1 MAAQRIDTPQRGNA
15 HRAGQQTARRPKLTA
30 RTRGSRMMNSTIWGP
45 NGAPMYIWVVD
56 AMPYL
61 VEEQDQVPDQAAP
74 CVSAKSDSCMGS
86 NTAAAAA

>member
-1 MAAQRIDTPQRGNA
+1 
-15 HRAGQQTARRPKLTA
+15 
-30 RTRGSRMMNSTIWGP
+30 MMNSTIWGP